1 MSKDLDGPVCLKHP
15 NRLAVAHCSVC
26 RRPVCQECVI
36 ERDGF
41 KCCSEACL
49 KMAKEST
56 HRSADVVER
65 RNRDNARVNVGAY
78 VRWIV
83 IIIIAVVAWIYRYN
97 IKQVW
102 NNVRGKGKS
111 IQQLQNESY
120 QKQKMRTNQM
130 TDEAMDIERGQQ
142 HRMKK

>member
-1 MSKDLDGPVCLKHP
+1 MSKELDGPVCLKHP

-49 KMAKEST
+49 KLAKEST
-56 HRSADVVER
+56 RRSADVVER
-65 RNRDNARVNVGAY
+65 RDRANARVNVGGI
-78 VRWIV
+78 VRWI
-83 IIIIAVVAWIYRYN
+83 IIVALLLCAWIFRNN
-97 IKQVW
+97 IKAVW
-102 NNVRGKGKS
+102 NRVTGKS
-111 IQQLQNESY
+111 ITQLQQESY

-130 TDEAMDIERGQQ
+130 TNEAMDTERIQQ
-142 HRMKK
+142 HRLKK

>member
-1 MSKDLDGPVCLKHP
+1 MGKELDGPVCLKHP

-26 RRPVCQECVI
+26 RRPVCQECLI
-36 ERDGF
+36 EDDGF

-56 HRSADVVER
+56 RRSADVVER
-65 RNRDNARVNVGAY
+65 RDRANARVNVGGI
-78 VRWIV
+78 VRWI
-83 IIIIAVVAWIYRYN
+83 IIALLLVCAWVYRNN

-102 NNVRGKGKS
+102 NKVTGKS
-111 IQQLQNESY
+111 ITQMQQESY

-130 TDEAMDIERGQQ
+130 TNEAMDVERTQQ
-142 HRMKK
+142 HRLKK